1 MEYFTILAWLPGET
15 SFYAQKEDGQV
26 GLLSK
31 AGFIMTNPEYVD
43 SAVIKW
49 GFKDLRGL
57 GVQASQSQLDN
68 LGAYLASLSL

>member
-15 SFYAQKEDGQV
+15 TFYAQKEDGVV

-31 AGFIMTNPEYVD
+31 AGFIQAEPHYVD
-43 SAVIKW
+43 SAVLKW

-57 GVQASQSQLDN
+57 RVQASQGQLDS
-68 LGAYLASLSL
+68 LGSYLLSLSL

>member
-15 SFYAQKEDGQV
+15 SFYAQKTTGEV

-31 AGFIMTNPEYVD
+31 AGFVVTNPHYVD
-43 SAVIKW
+43 SAVVKW

-57 GVQASQSQLDN
+57 SIQASQSQLDS
-68 LGAYLASLSL
+68 LGSYLFTLSL